1 MEIVDDHQ
9 NLWFDVK
16 IVIGDKIVLVVKV
29 VVSDL
34 IVKNVIGK
42 SGFHLGGG
50 WHILPPEQ
58 VGVSQ
63 GEQGLRNV
71 QIIEK

>member
-1 MEIVDDHQ
+1 M
-9 NLWFDVK
+9 
-16 IVIGDKIVLVVKV
+16 VKV
-29 VVSDL
+29 VVSVL
-34 IVKNVIGK
+34 IVKNEIGQ

-63 GEQGLRNV
+63 GEQGLGNV
-71 QIIEK
+71 QIVEK